1 LGILSEILVDFNSL
15 HASFDDT
22 YNLGKFFGL
31 MENYNLGKKMQVDLK
46 QNIEEFFAYKWSMDK
61 NNAVGEQDLDML

>member
-1 LGILSEILVDFNSL
+1 
-15 HASFDDT
+15 
-22 YNLGKFFGL
+22 